1 MTNTRPPWT
10 ITPLYGVATIFVQ
23 YGSCDE
29 PTPRMVVTRVEVKR
43 IEKREDE

>member
-1 MTNTRPPWT
+1 MSDTRPPWR
-10 ITPLYGVATIFVQ
+10 ITPPMATTILVQ
-23 YGSCDE
+23 YGPHDE